1 MTSLAPH
8 LAAAAAGWSP
18 ENWVALIASA
28 GALLGAAVTGTL
40 AYRSSVR
47 TNKTST
53 EAQERMA
60 EQSATIE
67 RAKVVADAFEAA
79 KQIYDHAISELRE
92 ELDRVRAQH
101 EKALEQLDR
110 LSEKLQAE
118 RGTTQEVRDELHR
131 TQREMGEMR
140 TRMQHMDRVITLLRR
155 QLIEAGLTPS
165 EHLTQLEGA

>member
-1 MTSLAPH
+1 MTPLAFH

-18 ENWVALIASA
+18 ENWVAVIVAA
-28 GALLGAAVTGTL
+28 GALLGTAITGLFAFRT
-40 AYRSSVR
+40 SVR
-47 TNKTST
+47 TNKT
-53 EAQERMA
+53 QERMA

-67 RAKVVADAFEAA
+67 RAKVVSEAFEQA
-79 KQIYDHAISELRE
+79 KAIYDHAIDELRE

-118 RGTTQEVRDELHR
+118 RGTNQEIRDELHS

-140 TRMQHMDRVITLLRR
+140 TRMAHMDRLISTLRR
-155 QLIEAGLTPS
+155 QLVEAGLTPTEPVS
-165 EHLTQLEGA
+165 LEGA